1 MNKIMQKTLP
11 KAPGVYLFK
20 DKRESVIYV
29 GKAKNIHKR
38 VQSYF
43 QKQKGDWKIQALLHE
58 QDEVDYI
65 LTKNE
70 SEALLLEAQLIRDY
84 KPKFNVLL
92 KEGQPFV
99 YILFGTVDEEKLA
112 QKTKLPIIELVRN
125 KKKKG
130 RYFGPFLRKQQARS
144 AHRYLVETFRLNLC
158 NKKIENGCLDYHLG
172 FCAGSCKKDFDTT
185 SYLFRLQ
192 LAYDALKN
200 NHRKLTKKIKQQ
212 IAEYNQ
218 ELAFEKAMNLYQ
230 YLENL
235 DVILQTLR
243 TKFSESKYR
252 HDIFTQTTPA
262 KHLTMR
268 DGNLAYDLQQ
278 FLKLEKPIERIDCF
292 DISHFQSSYLVGS
305 CVRFYNGIPD
315 KNNFRRFK
323 IRTLS
328 IQNDYA
334 ALQEIVSRRYK
345 SHLYPDATDIKST
358 PQLLPDLILI
368 DGGKGQLSAVTAVIT
383 DIPCV
388 SLAKREETLFGKQFP
403 DGVRLNIKRPIDR
416 LLIELRDY
424 AHHFAI
430 SYHRTRR
437 SANFI
442 QK

>member
-20 DKRESVIYV
+20 DKREFVIYV

-58 QDEVDYI
+58 HDEVDYI

-70 SEALLLEAQLIRDY
+70 SEALLLEAQLIRNY

-99 YILFGTVDEEKLA
+99 YILFGIIDEEKSA

-252 HDIFTQTTPA
+252 HDIFTQTTPV

-268 DGNLAYDLQQ
+268 DGNLANDLQK

-315 KNNFRRFK
+315 KN
-323 IRTLS
+323 
-328 IQNDYA
+328 
-334 ALQEIVSRRYK
+334 
-345 SHLYPDATDIKST
+345 HL
-358 PQLLPDLILI
+358 
-368 DGGKGQLSAVTAVIT
+368 
-383 DIPCV
+383 
-388 SLAKREETLFGKQFP
+388 
-403 DGVRLNIKRPIDR
+403 
-416 LLIELRDY
+416 
-424 AHHFAI
+424 
-430 SYHRTRR
+430 
-437 SANFI
+437 
-442 QK
+442 